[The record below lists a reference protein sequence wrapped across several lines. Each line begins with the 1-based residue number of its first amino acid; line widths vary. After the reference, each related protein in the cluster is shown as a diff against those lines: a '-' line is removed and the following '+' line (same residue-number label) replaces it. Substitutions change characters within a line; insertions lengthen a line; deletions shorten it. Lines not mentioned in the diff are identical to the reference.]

1 MTDVFLSCCRGHNSS
16 WKQKMRLPV
25 ILAVCL
31 LLPVVDVQAQ
41 TLTMDEPTFDFG
53 EINDINLVFKTV
65 TLTNTGDAELEI
77 MRVKGTCGCTTGKL
91 EKTRLEPGE
100 STSLTIQFLPGTYD
114 GLVSKAVKI
123 ASNDPDSKI
132 STITFTATVSPFL
145 RVTPK
150 IIELEWDAEAGG
162 YTGTT
167 RVIELRNMGE
177 KALKLKTIDQK
188 GMALD
193 IEGEMDVVFEPGDVR
208 NYTIGIANPE
218 EIPIDKRPARTF
230 AILRVELQT
239 DKGRMVSSKNV
250 KFRFPRK
257 R

>member
-1 MTDVFLSCCRGHNSS
+1 
-16 WKQKMRLPV
+16 MRLPV

-31 LLPVVDVQAQ
+31 LLPVVDVQSQ
-41 TLTMDEPTFDFG
+41 TLTIDEPTFDFG
-53 EINDINLVFKTV
+53 EINDINLVYKTV

-77 MRVKGTCGCTTGKL
+77 KRVKGTCGCTTGKL
-91 EKTRLEPGE
+91 EKTSLEPGE
-100 STSLTIQFLPGTYD
+100 STSLTIQFLPATYD
-114 GLVSKAVKI
+114 GLISKAIKI

-132 STITFTATVSPFL
+132 STITFTATVWPFL
-145 RVTPK
+145 QVTPK
-150 IIELEWDAEAGG
+150 IIELEFDAEAGV

-167 RVIELRNMGE
+167 RVVELRNMGE

-193 IEGEMDVVFEPGDVR
+193 IEGEMDVVFEPGDAR
-208 NYTIGIANPE
+208 NYTIGIAKPE
-218 EIPIDKRPARTF
+218 EIPVDKRPLRTF

>member
-1 MTDVFLSCCRGHNSS
+1 
-16 WKQKMRLPV
+16 MRFIV
-25 ILAVCL
+25 ILAVSL
-31 LLPVVDVQAQ
+31 LLPFVDVQAQ
-41 TLTMDEPTFDFG
+41 TLTIDEPTFDFG

-77 MRVKGTCGCTTGKL
+77 KGVKGTCGCTTGKL
-91 EKTRLEPGE
+91 EKNQLEPGE
-100 STSLTIQFLPGTYD
+100 STSLKIQFLPATYD
-114 GLVSKAVKI
+114 GEISKAIKVF
-123 ASNDPDSKI
+123 SNDIDSKI
-132 STITFTATVSPFL
+132 STITFTATVWPFL
-145 RVTPK
+145 KVTPK
-150 IIELEWDAEAGG
+150 IIELKWDAEAGS

-167 RVIELRNMGE
+167 RVIELRNMGDKE
-177 KALKLKTIDQK
+177 LKLKTIDQK
-188 GMALD
+188 GMTLN

-208 NYTIGIANPE
+208 NYTIGIENPE
-218 EIPIDKRPARTF
+218 EIPVDTRPIRTF

>member
-1 MTDVFLSCCRGHNSS
+1 
-16 WKQKMRLPV
+16 MRLPV
-25 ILAVCL
+25 ILAFSL
-31 LLPVVDVQAQ
+31 LLPVVDVQSQ
-41 TLTMDEPTFDFG
+41 TLTIDEPTFDFG
-53 EINDINLVFKTV
+53 EINDINLVYKTV

-77 MRVKGTCGCTTGKL
+77 KRVKGTCGCTTGKL
-91 EKTRLEPGE
+91 EKKTLEPGE
-100 STSLTIQFLPGTYD
+100 STSLTIQFLPATYD

-123 ASNDPDSKI
+123 ASNDPDSKV
-132 STITFTATVSPFL
+132 STITFTATVWPFL
-145 RVTPK
+145 QVTPK
-150 IIELEWDAEAGG
+150 IIELEFDAEAGG

-167 RVIELRNMGE
+167 RVVELRNMGE
-177 KALKLKTIDQK
+177 KSLKLKTIDQK

-193 IEGEMDVVFEPGDVR
+193 IEGEMDIVFEPGDAR
-208 NYTIGIANPE
+208 NYTIGIAKPE
-218 EIPIDKRPARTF
+218 EIPVDTRPLRTF

>member
-1 MTDVFLSCCRGHNSS
+1 
-16 WKQKMRLPV
+16 MRLPV

-31 LLPVVDVQAQ
+31 LLPVVDVQSQ
-41 TLTMDEPTFDFG
+41 TLTIDEPTFDFG
-53 EINDINLVFKTV
+53 EINDINLVYKTV
-65 TLTNTGDAELEI
+65 NLSNTGDAELEI
-77 MRVKGTCGCTTGKL
+77 KRVKGTCGCTTGKL
-91 EKTRLEPGE
+91 EKPSLDPGE
-100 STSLTIQFLPGTYD
+100 STSLTIQFLPATYD

-123 ASNDPDSKI
+123 ASNDPASKI
-132 STITFTATVSPFL
+132 STITFTATVCPFL
-145 RVTPK
+145 QVTPK
-150 IIELEWDAEAGG
+150 IIELEFDAEAGV

-167 RVIELRNMGE
+167 RVVELRNMGE
-177 KALKLKTIDQK
+177 KELKLKTIDQK

-193 IEGEMDVVFEPGDVR
+193 IEGEMDVGFEPGDAR

-218 EIPIDKRPARTF
+218 EIPVDKRPLRTF

>member
-1 MTDVFLSCCRGHNSS
+1 
-16 WKQKMRLPV
+16 MRLPV

-31 LLPVVDVQAQ
+31 LLPVVDVQSQ
-41 TLTMDEPTFDFG
+41 TLTIDEPTFDFG
-53 EINDINLVFKTV
+53 EINDINLVYKTV
-65 TLTNTGDAELEI
+65 NLTNTGDAELEI
-77 MRVKGTCGCTTGKL
+77 KRVKGTCGCTTGKL
-91 EKTRLEPGE
+91 EKTSLEPGE
-100 STSLTIQFLPGTYD
+100 STSLTIQFLPATYD

-132 STITFTATVSPFL
+132 STITFTATVWPFL

-150 IIELEWDAEAGG
+150 IIEVEFDAEAGV

-167 RVIELRNMGE
+167 RVVELRNMGE
-177 KALKLKTIDQK
+177 KSLKLKTIDQK

-193 IEGEMDVVFEPGDVR
+193 IEGEMDIVFEPGDVR
-208 NYTIGIANPE
+208 NYTIGIAKPE
-218 EIPIDKRPARTF
+218 EIPVDTRPLRTF

>member
-1 MTDVFLSCCRGHNSS
+1 
-16 WKQKMRLPV
+16 MRLPV

-31 LLPVVDVQAQ
+31 LLPVVDVQSQ
-41 TLTMDEPTFDFG
+41 TLTIDEPTFDFG
-53 EINDINLVFKTV
+53 EINDINLVYKTV

-77 MRVKGTCGCTTGKL
+77 KRVKGTCGCTTGKL
-91 EKTRLEPGE
+91 EKEMLEPGE
-100 STSLTIQFLPGTYD
+100 STSLTIQFLPATYD
-114 GLVSKAVKI
+114 GLISKAIKI

-132 STITFTATVSPFL
+132 STITFTATVWPFL
-145 RVTPK
+145 QVTPK
-150 IIELEWDAEAGG
+150 IIELEFDAEAGV

-167 RVIELRNMGE
+167 RVVELRNMGV

-193 IEGEMDVVFEPGDVR
+193 IEGEMDVVFEPGDAR

-218 EIPIDKRPARTF
+218 EIPVDKRPLRTF

-239 DKGRMVSSKNV
+239 DKGRMVSSKNM

>member
-1 MTDVFLSCCRGHNSS
+1 
-16 WKQKMRLPV
+16 MRLPV

-31 LLPVVDVQAQ
+31 LLPVVDVQSQ
-41 TLTMDEPTFDFG
+41 TLTIDEPTFDFG
-53 EINDINLVFKTV
+53 EINDINLVYKTV

-77 MRVKGTCGCTTGKL
+77 KRVKGTCGCTTGKL
-91 EKTRLEPGE
+91 EKKMLEPGE
-100 STSLTIQFLPGTYD
+100 STSLTIQFLPATYE
-114 GLVSKAVKI
+114 GLISKAIKI

-132 STITFTATVSPFL
+132 STITFTATVWPFL
-145 RVTPK
+145 QVTPK
-150 IIELEWDAEAGG
+150 IIELEFDAEAGV

-167 RVIELRNMGE
+167 RVVELRNMGE

-193 IEGEMDVVFEPGDVR
+193 IEGEMDVVFEPGDAR
-208 NYTIGIANPE
+208 NYTIGIAKPE
-218 EIPIDKRPARTF
+218 EIPVDKRPLRTF

>member
-1 MTDVFLSCCRGHNSS
+1 
-16 WKQKMRLPV
+16 MRLPV

-31 LLPVVDVQAQ
+31 LLPVVDVQSQ
-41 TLTMDEPTFDFG
+41 TLTIDEPTFDFG
-53 EINDINLVFKTV
+53 EINDINLVYKTV

-77 MRVKGTCGCTTGKL
+77 KRVKGTCGCTTGKL
-91 EKTRLEPGE
+91 EKTSLEPGE
-100 STSLTIQFLPGTYD
+100 STSLTIQFLPATYD
-114 GLVSKAVKI
+114 GLISKAIKI

-132 STITFTATVSPFL
+132 STITFTATVWPFL
-145 RVTPK
+145 QVTPK
-150 IIELEWDAEAGG
+150 IIELEFDAEAGV

-167 RVIELRNMGE
+167 RVVELRNMGE

-193 IEGEMDVVFEPGDVR
+193 IEGEMDIVFEPGDAR

-218 EIPIDKRPARTF
+218 EIPVDKRPLRTF

>member
-1 MTDVFLSCCRGHNSS
+1 MTTIFSVMLTRVKLQ
-16 WKQKMRLPV
+16 WKQKMRLPI
-25 ILAVCL
+25 ILAACL
-31 LLPVVDVQAQ
+31 LLPVVYVQSQ
-41 TLTMDEPTFDFG
+41 TLTIDEPTFDFG
-53 EINDINLVFKTV
+53 EIDDINLVYKTV

-77 MRVKGTCGCTTGKL
+77 KRVKGTCGCTTGKL
-91 EKTRLEPGE
+91 EKKTLEPGE
-100 STSLTIQFLPGTYD
+100 STSLTIQFLPATYD
-114 GLVSKAVKI
+114 GLISKAVKI

-132 STITFTATVSPFL
+132 STITFTATVWPFL

-150 IIELEWDAEAGG
+150 IIELEFDAEAGV

-167 RVIELRNMGE
+167 RVVELRNMGE
-177 KALKLKTIDQK
+177 KELKLKTIDQK

-218 EIPIDKRPARTF
+218 EIPVDTRPLRTF

>member
-1 MTDVFLSCCRGHNSS
+1 
-16 WKQKMRLPV
+16 MRLPV
-25 ILAVCL
+25 ILAFSL
-31 LLPVVDVQAQ
+31 LLPVVDVQSQ
-41 TLTMDEPTFDFG
+41 TLTIDEPTFDFG
-53 EINDINLVFKTV
+53 EINDINLVYKTV
-65 TLTNTGDAELEI
+65 NLTNTGDAELEI
-77 MRVKGTCGCTTGKL
+77 KRVKGTCGCTTGKL
-91 EKTRLEPGE
+91 EKKMLEPGE
-100 STSLTIQFLPGTYD
+100 STSLTIQFLPATYD
-114 GLVSKAVKI
+114 GLISKAIKI

-132 STITFTATVSPFL
+132 STITFTATVWPFL
-145 RVTPK
+145 QVTPK
-150 IIELEWDAEAGG
+150 IIELEFDAEAGV

-167 RVIELRNMGE
+167 RVVELRNMGE

-193 IEGEMDVVFEPGDVR
+193 IEGEMDVVFEPGDAR
-208 NYTIGIANPE
+208 NYTIGIAKPE
-218 EIPIDKRPARTF
+218 EIPVDKRPLRTF

>member
-1 MTDVFLSCCRGHNSS
+1 
-16 WKQKMRLPV
+16 MRLPV
-25 ILAVCL
+25 ILAFSL
-31 LLPVVDVQAQ
+31 LLPVVDVQSQ
-41 TLTMDEPTFDFG
+41 TLTIDEPTFDFG
-53 EINDINLVFKTV
+53 EINDINLVYKTV
-65 TLTNTGDAELEI
+65 NLTNTGDAELEI
-77 MRVKGTCGCTTGKL
+77 KRVKGTCGCTTGKL
-91 EKTRLEPGE
+91 EKTSLEPGE
-100 STSLTIQFLPGTYD
+100 STSLTIQFLPATYD

-132 STITFTATVSPFL
+132 STITFTATVWPFL

-150 IIELEWDAEAGG
+150 IIELEFDAEAGV

-167 RVIELRNMGE
+167 RVVELRNMGE
-177 KALKLKTIDQK
+177 KSLKLKTIDQK

-193 IEGEMDVVFEPGDVR
+193 IEGEMDIVFEPGDAR
-208 NYTIGIANPE
+208 NYTIGIAKPE
-218 EIPIDKRPARTF
+218 EIPVDTRPLRTF